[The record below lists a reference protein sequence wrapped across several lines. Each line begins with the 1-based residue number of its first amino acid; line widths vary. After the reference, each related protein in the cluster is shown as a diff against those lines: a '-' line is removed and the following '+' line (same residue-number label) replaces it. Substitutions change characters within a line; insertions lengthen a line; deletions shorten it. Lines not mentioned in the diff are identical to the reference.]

1 MGKQESPSQNNN
13 ATPNH
18 NAEILERDDIY
29 HPSIDQ
35 RKDAQEV
42 KGVEN

>member
-18 NAEILERDDIY
+18 NAEILERGDIY

-35 RKDAQEV
+35 RTLRVRSERC
-42 KGVEN
+42 